1 MVTGTSVNT
10 SGEVLGKS
18 DDCQWA
24 GRRMVS
30 RLGDGGWDGDTPC
43 EVNWYGEFFLG
54 SSPHV
59 GFRGMACQGMLA
71 VRILKWL
78 LCLLQKRILRLY
90 TA

>member
-1 MVTGTSVNT
+1 
-10 SGEVLGKS
+10 
-18 DDCQWA
+18 
-24 GRRMVS
+24 MVS
-30 RLGDGGWDGDTPC
+30 RLRDGGWGGDTPC

-59 GFRGMACQGMLA
+59 GFRRMACQGMLA